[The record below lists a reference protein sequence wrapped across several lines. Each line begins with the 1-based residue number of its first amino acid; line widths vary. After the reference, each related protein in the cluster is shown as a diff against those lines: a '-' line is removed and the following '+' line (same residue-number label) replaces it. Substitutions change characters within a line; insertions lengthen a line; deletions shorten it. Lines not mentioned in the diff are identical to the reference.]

1 MARDGNRTATI
12 TDKKLGEL
20 IKSRRRALGIS
31 QTALGEKIGVTFR
44 QVQKYEAGL
53 NRISIGRLELIAA
66 ALGVQVA
73 EFLPSQAN
81 PSPSEEQ
88 MLAQFLLL
96 PEAQD
101 LIKAFSAIEDA
112 KSRQHLVELATILS
126 SKT

>member
-101 LIKAFSAIEDA
+101 LIKAFSAIDDA